1 MQRHGGGHKMV
12 VWETIAVLF
21 FNSFIES
28 EEVGGR
34 DETDQSNQGLEC
46 HDKGHG
52 TNRNANARDGHHQTH
67 GISLKRVLG
76 EADR

>member
-1 MQRHGGGHKMV
+1 MV